1 MLKFFYKMENKK
13 SNTKESLIEESLI
26 EESSIKD
33 SSINETKNEEK
44 EDNFIILLECFF
56 CISDIFKTCLC
67 I

>member
-26 EESSIKD
+26 EESL
-33 SSINETKNEEK
+33 INKTKNKNEEK

-56 CISDIFKTCLC
+56 CISNIFKTCLC